1 VERGPPELVGYA
13 FLLAPPIVAGRRQST
28 VDRIPTSRPLNEQ
41 TMLTARKSSEI
52 SPRRITLMLT
62 GVLGTGRNRH
72 AKKRLHEVAREL
84 LVTAVR

>member
-1 VERGPPELVGYA
+1 
-13 FLLAPPIVAGRRQST
+13 
-28 VDRIPTSRPLNEQ
+28 
-41 TMLTARKSSEI
+41 MLTARKSSEI